1 MAGGRVRG
9 HRGEGLWTFLGIP
22 YARPPEGP
30 FRWRAPQP
38 PEPWSGVR
46 VASELGPIA
55 PQTPAVPGFS
65 LPGDPEEQSEDCLS
79 LNVWT
84 PDLDQPGGL
93 GRPVMVWLHGGGFTG
108 GTGGSLLYRGGKLAR
123 RGDVVVV
130 TINYRLGA
138 LGFLCHPVLTGGAAA
153 TTGNWG
159 LLDQVAALRWVRDHI
174 ADFGGDPRNVTI
186 FGESAGGMSA
196 SALLAAPSALG
207 LFHRAIIESGPPYAH
222 TRVNAA
228 RIGEDLVEVL
238 GIRSPTR
245 ERLESVP
252 ARELVAATGILQGRQ
267 SRPGHLPLPFLPVVD
282 GVFLPR
288 PPYESVAEGR
298 GSPVP
303 LLIGTNRDEL
313 TLFTLNTP
321 GMAELDEE
329 RLGEWTSLAAPGAPP
344 TAVIEAYRNVRASRG
359 EPVTPRELWIAIG
372 SDLVF
377 RWPSLR
383 LAAAHRERQPATFV
397 YLFTWEAPVLG
408 GVLGASHALEIPF
421 VFGGLGHPA
430 VAALSGGGPD
440 AEALSDR
447 MLDAWA
453 AFARTGDPSHPGI
466 GTWRSW
472 DRHRRSTMVFGPGG
486 RLVDGPRDEELA
498 VWAESVPLIRPT

>member
-1 MAGGRVRG
+1 
-9 HRGEGLWTFLGIP
+9 
-22 YARPPEGP
+22 
-30 FRWRAPQP
+30 
-38 PEPWSGVR
+38 
-46 VASELGPIA
+46 
-55 PQTPAVPGFS
+55 
-65 LPGDPEEQSEDCLS
+65 
-79 LNVWT
+79 
-84 PDLDQPGGL
+84 
-93 GRPVMVWLHGGGFTG
+93 MVWLHGGGFTG
-108 GTGGSLLYRGGKLAR
+108 GTGGSLLYRGGKLSR

-138 LGFLCHPVLTGGAAA
+138 LGFLCLPVLSDPGGASVPGRAGA
-153 TTGNWG
+153 LRGTSGNWG

-196 SALLAAPSALG
+196 SALLGAPSAHG

-222 TRVNAA
+222 TRANAT
-228 RIGEDLVEVL
+228 RIGEDLLQVL
-238 GIRSPTR
+238 QMRSPTR

-252 ARELVAATGILQGRQ
+252 ARDLVAATEVLQGRP

-282 GVFLPR
+282 GAFLPMA
-288 PPYESVAEGR
+288 PYESVAEGR
-298 GSPVP
+298 GAAVP
-303 LLIGTNRDEL
+303 LLLGTNRDEL
-313 TLFTLNTP
+313 TLFTLNAP
-321 GMAELDEE
+321 GLADLDEE

-344 TAVIEAYRNVRASRG
+344 MAVIDAYRSVRSARG

-377 RWPSLR
+377 RWPTLR

-397 YLFTWEAPVLG
+397 YLFTWEAPVFDG
-408 GVLGASHALEIPF
+408 ALGASHALEIPF
-421 VFGGLGHPA
+421 VFGGLDHPA

-453 AFARTGDPSHPGI
+453 AFAHTGDPSHPGI
-466 GTWRSW
+466 GTWRAW

-498 VWAESVPLIRPT
+498 VWAESVPLLPPA